1 MLLHGVEIPKDLI
14 ASFCRQNG
22 IRRLSLFGS
31 VLRDDFTPTS
41 DIDILVEF
49 ETGRVPGFL
58 GMAHLQIELGNLLR
72 RKIDLRT
79 PAELS
84 RSFREEVIREAV
96 PQYVAA

>member
-1 MLLHGVEIPKDLI
+1 MLLRDIDLPKDLI
-14 ASFCRQNG
+14 ASFCQRNG

-31 VLRDDFTPTS
+31 ILREDFCQAS
-41 DIDILVEF
+41 DIDLLVEF
-49 ETGRVPGFL
+49 ESGRVPGFL
-58 GMAHLQIELGNLLR
+58 GMAHLEIELGKLLGH
-72 RKIDLRT
+72 KIDLRT

>member
-1 MLLHGVEIPKDLI
+1 MLLNGIDIPKDLI
-14 ASFCRQNG
+14 ASFCQRNG

-31 VLRDDFTPTS
+31 ILRDDFSQAS
-41 DIDILVEF
+41 DIDLLVEF
-49 ETGRVPGFL
+49 ESGRVPGFL
-58 GMAHLQIELGNLLR
+58 GMAHLEIELGKLLG

-84 RSFREEVIREAV
+84 RSFREEIIREAV

>member
-1 MLLHGVEIPKDLI
+1 MLLHGIEIPKDLI
-14 ASFCRQNG
+14 AFFCDQNG

-31 VLRDDFTPTS
+31 ILREVFSPAS
-41 DIDILVEF
+41 DIDLLVEF

-58 GMAHLQIELGNLLR
+58 GMAHLEIELGNLLG